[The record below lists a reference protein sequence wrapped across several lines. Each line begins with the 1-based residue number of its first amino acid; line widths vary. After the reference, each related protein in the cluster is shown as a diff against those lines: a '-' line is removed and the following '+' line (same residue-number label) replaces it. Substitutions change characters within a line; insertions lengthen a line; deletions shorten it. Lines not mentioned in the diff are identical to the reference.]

1 MSGASLSGDV
11 PIDPAELACGARPDS
26 FAPRRL
32 IGYGDGAWNEA
43 EARGLLHRR
52 LRLATLV
59 LTVGFAS
66 FYAVNA
72 YAPSVPTGVFTTHAA
87 VVLALSGVSAALS
100 TRWKPSIRRLRVVEV
115 AVFGMIG
122 VYFAV
127 GLYVGMQIRLG
138 EGERG
143 AWQAAGVFK
152 SVLACM
158 LAVIYTYAIL
168 IPNCAKRAATIIAPL
183 VLGLLAVP
191 YLVWLN
197 SWEMRGALGEHQALS
212 FENLGEHA
220 LLLALGAATAVF
232 GVFTI
237 HHYRSQARDER
248 ELNGYRLKRKLGSG
262 GMGVVYLAEHSL
274 LKRPCALK
282 LISEKLERNPTAL
295 ARFELEVRATSRLSH
310 WNTVE
315 VYDYGRSVDGRFYY
329 VMEYLPGCS
338 LQELVDRHG
347 PMPAGRLIYLLRQA
361 CGALSEAHE
370 QGLVHRDLK
379 PPNIFAAFRGGLYD
393 VAKVLD
399 FGLVKP
405 IRSEQASVL
414 TLEGI
419 VTGSPLYMAP
429 ELIIR
434 NHVPDARVDIYGVGA
449 IAYFLLTGRPPFLG
463 PDALAVMMAHA
474 RDPVEPPSVVVPGVP
489 PDLEAVVL
497 RCLEKDPA
505 HRYQDAASLAFAL
518 AECADA
524 DGWSPGQAAAWW
536 QANEPIVSDKE
547 SQASVIETVGPLE
560 SAHDVDP
567 LDSLAGADFD
577 AIADS
582 DLEGSLDL
590 GLTIAEDRPPPRT
603 IPRAPGPAGDRSPGE
618 PS

>member
-1 MSGASLSGDV
+1 MSGAGPSGDV
-11 PIDPAELACGARPDS
+11 PLDPVRPARGPWADS

-32 IGYGDGAWNEA
+32 IGYGDGAWSDA
-43 EARGLLHRR
+43 EARDLLHRR

-59 LTVGFAS
+59 LTAGFLS
-66 FYAVNA
+66 FYLVNA
-72 YAPSVPTGVFTTHAA
+72 YAPSVPTGIFTTHAA
-87 VVLALSGVSAALS
+87 VVLALAGVSAALF
-100 TRWKPSIRRLRVVEV
+100 TRWRPTIRRLRIVEV
-115 AVFGMIG
+115 AVFGLIG
-122 VYFAV
+122 VYFSV

-143 AWQAAGVFK
+143 AWQAADVFK

-168 IPNCAKRAATIIAPL
+168 IPNRAGRAAAVVVPL
-183 VLGLLAVP
+183 VLGVLAVP
-191 YLVWLN
+191 FLLWLN
-197 SWEMRGALGEHQALS
+197 SREVRGTFGEHRALT

-220 LLLALGAATAVF
+220 MLLALGAATAIF
-232 GVFTI
+232 GAHTI

-262 GMGVVYLAEHSL
+262 GMGVVYLAEHGL

-282 LISEKLERNPTAL
+282 LISERLERNPTAL
-295 ARFELEVRATSRLSH
+295 ARFELEVRATARLSH
-310 WNTVE
+310 WNSVE
-315 VYDYGRSVDGRFYY
+315 VYDYGRSLDGRFYY

-361 CGALSEAHE
+361 CGALAEAHE
-370 QGLVHRDLK
+370 EGLVHRDLK
-379 PPNIFAAFRGGLYD
+379 PPNIFAAYRGGLYD

-405 IRSEQASVL
+405 IRSEPATAL
-414 TLEGI
+414 TLEGV

-449 IAYFLLTGRPPFLG
+449 IAYFLLTGRPPFVG

-474 RDPVEPPSVVVPGVP
+474 RDPVEPPSAALPGVP

-505 HRYQDAASLAFAL
+505 DRYQDAASLARAL

-524 DGWSPGQAAAWW
+524 DGWSAELAAAWW
-536 QANEPIVSDKE
+536 EANEPIARSDE
-547 SQASVIETVGPLE
+547 PLATVVETAPPPEPAPDG
-560 SAHDVDP
+560 DG
-567 LDSLAGADFD
+567 LDSLDGADFD
-577 AIADS
+577 AIAAA
-582 DLEGSLDL
+582 DLEGPLDP

-603 IPRAPGPAGDRSPGE
+603 IRRAPGPGGDRSPGD

>member
-1 MSGASLSGDV
+1 MSRAGLSGDV
-11 PIDPAELACGARPDS
+11 PTDPVEPTRKSRPDS
-26 FAPRRL
+26 FAPRRM
-32 IGYGDGAWNEA
+32 IGYGDGAWNDS
-43 EARGLLHRR
+43 EARDLLHRR
-52 LRLATLV
+52 LRFAAVV
-59 LTVGFAS
+59 LTAGFLC
-66 FYAVNA
+66 FYLVNA
-72 YAPSVPTGVFTTHAA
+72 YAPSVPTGLFTTHGA
-87 VVLALSGVSAALS
+87 VVLALLGVSAALC
-100 TRWKPSIRRLRVVEV
+100 TRWRPTIQRLRTVEV
-115 AVFGMIG
+115 AVFGLIG
-122 VYFAV
+122 LYFAV

-138 EGERG
+138 EGDRG

-168 IPNCAKRAATIIAPL
+168 IPNSARRAAMVVTPL
-183 VLGLLAVP
+183 VLGLLSVP
-191 YLVWLN
+191 FLVWLN
-197 SWEMRGALGEHQALS
+197 TWEMRGPLGEHQALT

-220 LLLALGAATAVF
+220 LLLALGAGTAVF
-232 GVFTI
+232 GVHTI
-237 HHYRSQARDER
+237 HHYRSQARNER

-295 ARFELEVRATSRLSH
+295 ARFELEVRATARLSH

-315 VYDYGRSVDGRFYY
+315 VYDYGRSLDGRFFY
-329 VMEYLPGCS
+329 VMEYLPGSS

-347 PMPAGRLIYLLRQA
+347 PMPAGRLIHLLRQA
-361 CGALSEAHE
+361 CGALAEAHG

-379 PPNIFAAFRGGLYD
+379 PPNIFAAYRGGLYD
-393 VAKVLD
+393 VAKILD

-434 NHVPDARVDIYGVGA
+434 NHEPDARVDIYGVGA

-474 RDPVEPPSVVVPGVP
+474 RDPVEAPSGVVPGVP

-505 HRYQDAASLAFAL
+505 ERYQDAASLARAL

-524 DGWSPGQAAAWW
+524 DGWSPELAASWW
-536 QANEPIVSDKE
+536 RANEPAIYE
-547 SQASVIETVGPLE
+547 EASQATVIETAGPNEPAHE
-560 SAHDVDP
+560 SEL
-567 LDSLAGADFD
+567 LDSLDAADFD
-577 AIADS
+577 AIAES
-582 DLEGSLDL
+582 DAEEPFDP
-590 GLTIAEDRPPPRT
+590 GLTIAEDRPPPRAF
-603 IPRAPGPAGDRSPGE
+603 PRAPGPPRDRSPGD